1 MKVFGF
7 EIGSKKQDWQAQ
19 AQAHLRASAPVE
31 ASNEYRYKPYPVYT
45 ERWDGERSFGELGF
59 PLNYLP
65 DFRNLSYR
73 SWQAFYES
81 DVTQT
86 ILGSYLLWVVG
97 KGLTLNSEPADKY
110 IKKKDP
116 SFNRDAYT
124 DDVEDMWQLFASSKY
139 VSHNGMQS
147 LHQIAHE
154 AKKNAIISGDVLVV
168 MRYDG
173 FYPTVQLIDGLSVA
187 NPTSGKDHKT
197 ARANNRTIKHGVEV
211 DSSGKH
217 VAFYVLN
224 TNGTTD
230 RVEAYHPKT
239 GRLMAWMVYGHKY
252 RIDDTRGMPLFAVVL
267 EELRKVSRYKDA
279 TLATAEE
286 NAKIAYSIEH
296 DKDTTGQTPFTAA
309 VRQAAG
315 AGQATIPETQTTGDQ
330 IAMRLAMTTNKMAFN
345 LPPGAT
351 IKSHRPEGT
360 VNFGEFFN
368 TNFDII
374 CASLQISPEVALGKF
389 NSNYSASRAAIK
401 MTEHKIKVDR
411 SEFAAA
417 FYKPIYDFWLDTR
430 ILTSRLNIPGYLSAL
445 ISKDREMLEAFRNA
459 EFNGANMPHVDPVKE
474 VNAERLKLGNGAV
487 PLTTFE
493 RATRNLSEGDWYQN
507 IDNVRQELE
516 QAGRVIDLTASQQK
530 KVKDTNPL

>member
-19 AQAHLRASAPVE
+19 AQAALVASAPVE

-45 ERWDGERSFGELGF
+45 ERWDGERSWGELGF

-97 KGLTLNSEPADKY
+97 KGLTLNSEPIDKY
-110 IKKKDP
+110 IKKADKA
-116 SFNRDAYT
+116 FNRDTYT
-124 DDVEDMWQLFASSKY
+124 DDVEDLWQLFASSKRA
-139 VSHNGMQS
+139 SHNGMQT
-147 LHQIAHE
+147 LHQLAHE

-173 FYPTVQLIDGLSVA
+173 YYPSIQLIDGLSVA
-187 NPTSGKDHKT
+187 NPTSGSTWSDAKAKGNKID
-197 ARANNRTIKHGVEV
+197 HGVEV
-211 DSSGKH
+211 DGAGKH
-217 VAFYVLN
+217 VAFHVL
-224 TNGTTD
+224 TDKGDTD
-230 RVEAYHPKT
+230 RVNAYHSKT

-252 RIDDTRGMPLFAVVL
+252 RIGDTRGMPLFAVVL

-315 AGQATIPETQTTGDQ
+315 AGQATVPESQTTGDQ
-330 IAMRLAMTTNKMAFN
+330 LAIKLAMTTNKMAFN

-411 SEFAAA
+411 SAFATA
-417 FYKPIYDFWLDTR
+417 FYKPIFDFWLDTR
-430 ILTSRLNIPGYLSAL
+430 VLTNKLNVPGYLTAL
-445 ISKDREMLEAFRNA
+445 INKDFEMLEAFRTA

-474 VNAERLKLGNGAV
+474 VNAERLKLGNDAV

-493 RATRNLSEGDWYQN
+493 KATRNLSEGDWYQN
-507 IDNVRQELE
+507 IDNVRQELNK
-516 QAGRVIDLTASQQK
+516 AAKVIDLTTSQQK
-530 KVKDTNPL
+530 KVNDTNPL